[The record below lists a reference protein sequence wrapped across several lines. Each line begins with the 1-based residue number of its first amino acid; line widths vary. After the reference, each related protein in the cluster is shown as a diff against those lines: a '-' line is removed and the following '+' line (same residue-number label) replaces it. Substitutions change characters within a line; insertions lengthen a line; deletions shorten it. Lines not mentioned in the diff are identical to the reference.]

1 MLKNQ
6 KTLNLTDEEIPE
18 LNLTNEEIPDSQ
30 RSLLINGSKFIPWT
44 LYMDIIASTE
54 SCVLELERKK
64 TVKEETIW
72 QNVSTIS
79 RIDLNLKLKN

>member
-6 KTLNLTDEEIPE
+6 MTSNLTNEEIPE

-30 RSLLINGSKFIPWT
+30 RSLLINGSKFVPTNNKIPI
-44 LYMDIIASTE
+44 MDIIVSTE

-64 TVKEETIW
+64 LSKKKP
-72 QNVSTIS
+72 SG
-79 RIDLNLKLKN
+79 RM